1 MNVVIPMAPWRTLA
15 QGSYTILII
24 YKCDISGTTEKHLFQ
39 NLFSNLFQFIST
51 KHIQIESAE
60 LGETPKIYFQISNK
74 MGNYCHENRHFH
86 CMTLP
91 MVIKRIKIS
100 IEFKPILFEM
110 LVNYPSNQKY
120 SQFPFSDHLEN
131 GVFCRFQS
139 TVRRRK
145 PRTPG
150 QEGENA
156 RRTVVGKGTKTAKT
170 PENVHFVQ
178 INRKNYGFICFWALR
193 VDLDYSLNRTNNPY

>member
-100 IEFKPILFEM
+100 IEFKPIL
-110 LVNYPSNQKY
+110 
-120 SQFPFSDHLEN
+120 
-131 GVFCRFQS
+131 
-139 TVRRRK
+139 
-145 PRTPG
+145 
-150 QEGENA
+150 
-156 RRTVVGKGTKTAKT
+156 
-170 PENVHFVQ
+170 
-178 INRKNYGFICFWALR
+178 LR
-193 VDLDYSLNRTNNPY
+193 C